1 MDDAS
6 TLSRLLKADSP
17 GKTPAT
23 RPGALPP
30 HIITRAAHRV
40 GTAAL
45 TWGGA
50 YVAALSVN
58 EYVAHTVGEL
68 PRHGWNLGHTVAILF
83 VTVSVALFALSRSR
97 SLNPRQLLDLGL
109 LYEVIGGFAIVLGT
123 SAGMVW
129 DERAHILG
137 LSWICVWI
145 AGFPFI
151 IPATPARA
159 AMAAC
164 VTALMAPAG
173 LAAWHMLSGTSMP
186 EARVWSGITIPPLL
200 CAGVATIGSRIV
212 YGLGQDIER
221 ARAMGAYRLE
231 KRLGEGGMGE
241 VWLASH
247 RLLARPAA
255 VKLIRPEVLG
265 EDEASRLIALRRFE
279 QEAQTTASLQ
289 SPHTIKVFDFGRS
302 EDESFYYVMEL
313 LDGLDL
319 ESLVR
324 RFGPLPPER
333 VVYLVLQACHSL
345 GEAHAKGLIH
355 RDVKP
360 ANIYTCRMGLD
371 VDFVKVLDFGLV
383 KAVRR
388 SDDQETM
395 RMTAEHT
402 AIGTPAYIAPEQV
415 LGDAPIDA
423 RTDIYALG
431 CVAYWLLIGEPVFRA
446 DTPLQTMMQHA
457 TIAPIP
463 PSQRTELEI
472 PGALE
477 DIILACLEKNPERR
491 PAGADALAHALLSC
505 STKSWTR
512 ERARRWWEMYV
523 PENLPPT
530 SDETGILQRTV

>member
-1 MDDAS
+1 
-6 TLSRLLKADSP
+6 
-17 GKTPAT
+17 
-23 RPGALPP
+23 
-30 HIITRAAHRV
+30 
-40 GTAAL
+40 
-45 TWGGA
+45 
-50 YVAALSVN
+50 VAALSVN
-58 EYVAHTVGEL
+58 EYVAHTVGGL
-68 PRHGWNLGHTVAILF
+68 APHGWNLGHTVAILF
-83 VTVSVALFALSRSR
+83 VVLSVALFALSRSAWLTPER
-97 SLNPRQLLDLGL
+97 LLDLGL
-109 LYEVIGGFAIVLGT
+109 LYEVVGGFAIVVGT

-159 AMAAC
+159 GIAAC
-164 VTALMAPAG
+164 LTALMAPVG
-173 LAAWHMLSGTSMP
+173 LAVWHVLSGTPMP
-186 EARVWSGITIPPLL
+186 GPRVWSGSTIPPLL

-212 YGLGQDIER
+212 YGLGRDIER

-231 KRLGEGGMGE
+231 KRLGRGGMGE

-255 VKLIRPEVLG
+255 VKLIRPDVLG
-265 EDEASRLIALRRFE
+265 EDASARFTALRRFE

-289 SPHTIKVFDFGRS
+289 SPHTIKIFDFGRA

-333 VVYLVLQACHSL
+333 IVHLMLQVCHSL

-360 ANIYTCRMGLD
+360 ANIYVCRLGRD

-383 KAVRR
+383 KEMHRPGR
-388 SDDQETM
+388 QETLL
-395 RMTAEHT
+395 TAEHT
-402 AIGTPAYIAPEQV
+402 ALGTPAYIAPEQV
-415 LGDAPIDA
+415 LGDAPVDA
-423 RTDIYALG
+423 RTDIYTLG
-431 CVAYWLLIGEPVFRA
+431 CVAYWLLTGEPVFQA
-446 DTPLQTMMQHA
+446 ETPIKTMMQHV
-457 TIAPIP
+457 TTAPIP
-463 PSQRTELEI
+463 PSRRTELEV

-477 DIILACLEKNPERR
+477 EIILACLQKSPESR
-491 PAGADALAHALLSC
+491 PASADALSSALSNC
-505 STKSWTR
+505 SFNSWNS
-512 ERARRWWEMYV
+512 ERARQWWAMH
-523 PENLPPT
+523 LPQT
-530 SDETGILQRTV
+530 QLYES